1 MGASGVAV
9 LASIGFSPLYGLLYL
24 ILFGGV
30 LGMAYWT
37 TRWVSRTY
45 GRTFGTQIRIID
57 RLPVG
62 ADRNFLMLRVGGRH
76 YFLYQDRNGVRL
88 LDRLEGYQPEPAEQD
103 AGPMPFQ
110 ELLDK
115 IKMRKQG

>member
-103 AGPMPFQ
+103 VGPMPFQ